1 MDDDAT
7 DADLNWRKAVVVA
20 SPGCK
25 CGQVDVVKSHL
36 SLQPCKLRDSEAK
49 RSGTQPSSGALGP
62 EDWTREISK
71 GSSGEGN
78 LDRTDFNITFSV
90 SPLAASANH
99 LDFLDGRC

>member
-36 SLQPCKLRDSEAK
+36 SLQPCKLRDSKGKEKWYSAIVG
-49 RSGTQPSSGALGP
+49 RPRTGGAP
-62 EDWTREISK
+62 KMI
-71 GSSGEGN
+71 
-78 LDRTDFNITFSV
+78 
-90 SPLAASANH
+90 
-99 LDFLDGRC
+99 